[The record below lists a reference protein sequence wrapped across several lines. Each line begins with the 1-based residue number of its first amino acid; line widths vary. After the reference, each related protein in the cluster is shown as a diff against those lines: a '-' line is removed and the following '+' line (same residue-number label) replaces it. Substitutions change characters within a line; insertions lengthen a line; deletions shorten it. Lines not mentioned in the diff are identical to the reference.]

1 MQPKT
6 SSTTNSHR
14 SQLNDQ
20 SFDLRL
26 SEPFDDDD
34 SASSRWT
41 WVAAAL
47 ISGALIAS
55 GYLDREPQSFER
67 GSAAVREHRDGP
79 YATAL
84 LAPLKA
90 TNKTTSRPDHA
101 Y

>member
-26 SEPFDDDD
+26 VEPFDDDD
-34 SASSRWT
+34 SASTRWT

-47 ISGALIAS
+47 ISGAMIAS
-55 GYLDREPQSFER
+55 GYLDREPKSFEP
-67 GSAAVREHRDGP
+67 GSAAVREHRGGP
-79 YATAL
+79 YATAS
-84 LAPLKA
+84 LAPPAA
-90 TNKTTSRPDHA
+90 TNKITPRLNQG